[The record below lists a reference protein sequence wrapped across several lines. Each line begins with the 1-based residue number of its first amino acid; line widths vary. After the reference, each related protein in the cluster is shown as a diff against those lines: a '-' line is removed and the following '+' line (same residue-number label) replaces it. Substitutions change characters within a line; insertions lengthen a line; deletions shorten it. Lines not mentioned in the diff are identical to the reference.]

1 MEGSDR
7 LILVVEDHALFAG
20 MLVRTIQRLVSGAE
34 VRRCASLSEA
44 LSQAPDSAALVLLDI
59 RLPDSDDLS
68 SLARVRQHY
77 PSARIVVVTGDDAIG
92 IDDVIAAGADDV
104 LLKRW
109 DVERF
114 AQDLGHVLSKLPK
127 GGAA

>member
-1 MEGSDR
+1 MEASNR

-20 MLVRTIQRLVSGAE
+20 MLVRTIQRLAPGAE
-34 VRRCASLSEA
+34 VRHCASLSEA
-44 LSQAPDSAALVLLDI
+44 LSQEQASVALVLLDL

-68 SLARVRQHY
+68 SLARVRQRY
-77 PSARIVVVTGDDAIG
+77 PDARIVVVTGDDG
-92 IDDVIAAGADDV
+92 ISVGDAVAAGADDV

-114 AQDLGHVLSKLPK
+114 AQDLAHVLSKLPK
-127 GGAA
+127 AGPA